1 MRAPIGGGP
10 ARLLIALCVTAPLW
24 PGPEIAAQE
33 TGGAS
38 PHASPPSTGLAA
50 AAERYMENVRW
61 LAADERGGRKVG
73 SPGIAE
79 AADWL
84 QARFEALGLE
94 PAGDAG
100 TYRQAFR
107 APLDPGGAHGT
118 GAAETR
124 VDAYNIVGRL
134 LAGAENVRPGT
145 LVIGAH
151 YDHLGMGGFGSLE
164 PDTQAVHNGA
174 DDNASGTA
182 ALLEVSRLL
191 ADRRKELRRD
201 VYVVAFSGEEE
212 GTIGS
217 TAFVNAPPAGTAVAD
232 IRAMLNMDMVGRL
245 RGRRL
250 SVLGGASAQEWPEL
264 VGPAC
269 EDHDLICVIGGDGF
283 GSSDQNPFFAAG
295 VPVLHFFTGAHS
307 EYHRP
312 SDDADL
318 INAPG
323 AVSVARLVADVALAV
338 AARETPLT
346 LVAAAAA
353 PQRERMRGG
362 ARLGTIPDYAGPADG
377 SPGLLLSAVRP
388 DSPAEKGGLRR
399 GDLIVRID
407 DEEIAGIE
415 DFMRVLQ
422 AATPG
427 QKARVT
433 VIRGGERVELAVTYG
448 ARR

>member
-1 MRAPIGGGP
+1 MSTRRRSRRIVLAFAALIGSLPWFGMP
-10 ARLLIALCVTAPLW
+10 A
-24 PGPEIAAQE
+24 AAQE
-33 TGGAS
+33 ATHDGPPDSTSSTSLAIAS
-38 PHASPPSTGLAA
+38 R
-50 AAERYMENVRW
+50 RYMENVRW

-73 SPGIAE
+73 SAGIEE

-84 QARFEALGLE
+84 QSRFEALGLE
-94 PAGDAG
+94 PAGADG
-100 TYRQAFR
+100 SYRQSFSVS
-107 APLDPGGAHGT
+107 LDPAGEHGS
-118 GAAETR
+118 GAAGAR
-124 VDAYNIVGRL
+124 VQ
-134 LAGAENVRPGT
+134 AENVVGRIRAGASRVLPGA

-151 YDHLGMGGFGSLE
+151 YDHLGLGGFGSLE
-164 PDTQAVHNGA
+164 PDVEAVHNGA

-182 ALLEVSRLL
+182 ALLEVARLL
-191 ADRRKELRRD
+191 VRRRGDLERD

-217 TAFVNAPPAGTAVAD
+217 TAFVNDPPAGLGVDA
-232 IRAMLNMDMVGRL
+232 IRAMLNMDMMGRL
-245 RGRRL
+245 RDRRL
-250 SVLGGASAQEWPEL
+250 SVLGGESAEEWSDL
-264 VGPAC
+264 VGPRC
-269 EDHDLICVIGGDGF
+269 EDRDLICVIGGDGY

-312 SDDADL
+312 SDDANL

-323 AVSVARLVADVALAV
+323 AVSIARLVADVALAV
-338 AARETPLT
+338 AARDEPLT

-353 PQRERMRGG
+353 PERERMAGG

-388 DSPAEKGGLRR
+388 DSPAEAGGLRR

-407 DEEIAGIE
+407 DTKIADVE
-415 DFMRVLQ
+415 DFMKVLQ

-427 QKARVT
+427 QTASVT
-433 VIRGGERVELAVTYG
+433 VVRDGERVELTVTYG